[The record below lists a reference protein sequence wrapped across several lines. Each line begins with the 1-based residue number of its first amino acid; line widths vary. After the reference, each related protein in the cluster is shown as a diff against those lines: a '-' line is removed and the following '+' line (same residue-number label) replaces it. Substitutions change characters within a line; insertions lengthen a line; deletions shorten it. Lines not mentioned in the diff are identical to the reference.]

1 MKNLS
6 LKLFAV
12 LFVSLLGYSLQAQLT
27 QNIFEGETKNYSVDT
42 VAPDGGPNG
51 TTGSTYTWTV
61 FDATNTDITGTTMT
75 ITNTPPSTSGNAV
88 TINWD
93 TTPAGQYTL
102 HVLETNGS
110 CEGTEEFI
118 NVIIS
123 PIGSPV
129 LTALDTDICS
139 GETAEFEITGASAN
153 SIITF
158 TVTGGTA
165 APVSPITVDA
175 SGNGTIIVT
184 HDGTT
189 AQIDVTLTSM
199 ELPNGTVVAITPPVT
214 ANTTVIIITTSTI
227 TFD

>member
-12 LFVSLLGYSLQAQLT
+12 LFVSLLGYSLQAQVT
-27 QNIFEGETKNYSVDT
+27 QNIFEGDVKNYSVDT
-42 VAPDGGPNG
+42 AAPDGGPNG
-51 TTGSTYTWTV
+51 TVGSTYTWTI
-61 FDATNTDITGTTMT
+61 FDATNTDITGTSMT

-88 TINWD
+88 TIDWG
-93 TTPAGQYTL
+93 TTATGAYTL

-110 CEGTEEFI
+110 CQGTEEII
-118 NVIIS
+118 NVVIN
-123 PIGSPV
+123 PVGNPV
-129 LTALDTDICS
+129 LTALDTEICS
-139 GETAEFEITGASAN
+139 GETAEFEITGASPN
-153 SIITF
+153 SIISF

-184 HDGTT
+184 HDGTS
-189 AQIDVTLTSM
+189 AQIDVTLTTM
-199 ELPNGTVVAITPPVT
+199 ELTNGTVVTLPA
-214 ANTTVIIITTSTI
+214 TTTDSTSVIIITTSTI